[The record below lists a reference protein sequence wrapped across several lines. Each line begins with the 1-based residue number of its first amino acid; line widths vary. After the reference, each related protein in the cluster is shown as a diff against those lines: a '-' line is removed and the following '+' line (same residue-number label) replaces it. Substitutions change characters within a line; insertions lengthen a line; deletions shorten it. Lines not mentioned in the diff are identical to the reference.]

1 MEWSEN
7 LSVGVEEIDEQ
18 HKELI
23 HRVNEFY
30 MAIKQN
36 KSKEEALR
44 ILKYLSSYVVV
55 NFADDER
62 LQVKYNYPGYLEH
75 KKIHTEF
82 IKSVKE
88 LTASVEQEGVNSMTF
103 MSIGATLSNWLVT
116 HISQQDK
123 KIGAHLDSIL

>member
-36 KSKEEALR
+36 KSKEEALQ

-55 NFADDER
+55 HFADEER